1 MGLLGYVVVLFFLRN
16 PHTVFHSDYQFTF
29 PPTVHEGS
37 LFFTLSPAFIFCRF
51 LFFFDDD
58 DGHYD
63 WCEVVPHC
71 SLDLNSLIILRLSVF
86 SYVCW
91 PSVYLL

>member
-37 LFFTLSPAFIFCRF
+37 LFSTPSPAFACI
-51 LFFFDDD
+51 FFDDR
-58 DGHYD
+58 HSD
-63 WCEVVPHC
+63 W
-71 SLDLNSLIILRLSVF
+71 
-86 SYVCW
+86 
-91 PSVYLL
+91 